1 MEAFVEDQ
9 VLEMEVVKSELMDV
23 QETATVVTKD
33 KTDELEIEIIEN
45 QIIADNEREGYEL
58 IVTAIAEEKIDA
70 QDELTSNTTNES
82 HSTVKY
88 IEDGTLDRTTN
99 ADMAD
104 KLADQVGDKTAQ
116 SVGEMLEKNKEINE
130 NGTEARQ
137 KSEEYVQSIK
147 DININEI
154 DEKMKNALGSQFPEG
169 MTEEVYT
176 NLDEDG
182 LMVSYV
188 VRRVVVRNGVGNVYE
203 KVQTKFGTTS
213 YSCNGVGITEYD
225 FQDQTQAADLVRN

>member
-1 MEAFVEDQ
+1 M
-9 VLEMEVVKSELMDV
+9 
-23 QETATVVTKD
+23 
-33 KTDELEIEIIEN
+33 
-45 QIIADNEREGYEL
+45 
-58 IVTAIAEEKIDA
+58 
-70 QDELTSNTTNES
+70 
-82 HSTVKY
+82 
-88 IEDGTLDRTTN
+88 
-99 ADMAD
+99 
-104 KLADQVGDKTAQ
+104 
-116 SVGEMLEKNKEINE
+116 
-130 NGTEARQ
+130 
-137 KSEEYVQSIK
+137 QSIK